1 MINFEEFKKVDLRI
15 GKIIEAEN
23 IENSNKLLNLKVD
36 IGNETRQILSGIAEY
51 YKKEDL
57 IGKEVVVV
65 INLEPKKMMGLE
77 SQGMVL
83 AATGKGDPILL
94 VPEKEAGAGSKIT

>member
-36 IGNETRQILSGIAEY
+36 IGDEIRQILSGIAEY

-65 INLEPKKMMGLE
+65 INLEPKKMMGIE

-83 AATGKGDPILL
+83 AATGKEEPILL